1 MNAAYVHSVYISSR
15 TQAQKGQHVLNMTN
29 EELTQIKTEGYVTRR
44 QLADILNVSPRL
56 ITRLMRASQIPH
68 IRLSH
73 RKHLYEVEA
82 VRRAIA
88 KHEVPSRNVSE

>member
-1 MNAAYVHSVYISSR
+1 MNAAYVYSVYIHPR
-15 TQAQKGQHVLNMTN
+15 NQAQKGQHVLNMLN
-29 EELTQIKTEGYVTRR
+29 EESNQINTEGYVTRR

-73 RKHLYEVEA
+73 RKHLYQVEA

>member
-1 MNAAYVHSVYISSR
+1 
-15 TQAQKGQHVLNMTN
+15 MTN
-29 EELTQIKTEGYVTRR
+29 EELTQIKAEGYVTRR

-68 IRLSH
+68 IRLSS
-73 RKHLYEVEA
+73 RKHLYQVEA

-88 KHEVPSRNVSE
+88 RHEVPSQKVSA